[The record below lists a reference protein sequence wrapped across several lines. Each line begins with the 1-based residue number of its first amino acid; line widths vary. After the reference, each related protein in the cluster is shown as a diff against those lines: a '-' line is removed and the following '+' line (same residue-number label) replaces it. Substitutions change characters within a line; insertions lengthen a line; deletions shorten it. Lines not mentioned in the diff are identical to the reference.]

1 MTTTGVGISGRQY
14 GCIQNMAGPLYICG
28 VEKSMQREN
37 YSLAVF
43 DSDRAMLDACT
54 LILKEHGIAIQ
65 AFSNSTDIVNQ
76 LQAHPPSAI
85 LLDNSILPHGGLE
98 VLQLLQQH
106 RELKEIPVIYMTAN
120 GVTGDKALRYGAE
133 FLLIKP
139 FDLPQLVE
147 TVLRACRPG
156 TGS

>member
-1 MTTTGVGISGRQY
+1 MH
-14 GCIQNMAGPLYICG
+14 
-28 VEKSMQREN
+28 REN

-43 DSDRAMLDACT
+43 DSDKAMREACT

-65 AFSNSTDIVNQ
+65 AFSNSTNITDRLEVH
-76 LQAHPPSAI
+76 LPSAI
-85 LLDNSILPHGGLE
+85 LLDNSILPHGGLD

-106 RELKEIPVIYMTAN
+106 EKLKQIPVIYMTAN
-120 GVTGDKALRYGAE
+120 GVKGDEAVQYGAK

-147 TVLRACRPG
+147 TVLRACNPG
-156 TGS
+156 SHR